1 MKTIRA
7 ILVDDEPRGIA
18 SLRKLLQL
26 NCPQVDIT
34 GTANS
39 ADEAIALI
47 RESSPDL
54 VFLDIAMPGK
64 NGMALL
70 QELGEIPFEVI
81 FISAHSSYMQQAF
94 RFSAVDYLL
103 KPVDE
108 DQLIAA
114 VTRAARRLER
124 REDPVVAGGVE
135 LLIHNLEHRNA
146 VQKMKICI
154 PSLKGFRVLQIRD
167 IICCIARGNYTLFQ
181 IAGAAPLMASRP
193 LNEYEELLAD
203 GFFVRAHKSHLVNLE
218 HVKEYMRGEGGL
230 LILSDGTEIEVSRRR
245 KEELLNRMKQF
256 YKF

>member
-1 MKTIRA
+1 MHVI
-7 ILVDDEPRGIA
+7 
-18 SLRKLLQL
+18 
-26 NCPQVDIT
+26 
-34 GTANS
+34 GTSTHAE
-39 ADEAIALI
+39 EAIALI
-47 RESSPDL
+47 RDTSPEL

-64 NGMALL
+64 NGIALL
-70 QELGEIPFEVI
+70 QELGEIRFEVI

-114 VTRAARRLER
+114 VARAGKRIES
-124 REDPVVAGGVE
+124 RETPVAGSME

-154 PSLKGFRVLQIRD
+154 PSFKGFRVLEIRD

-181 IAGAAPLMASRP
+181 LDGAAPLMASRP

-203 GFFVRAHKSHLVNLE
+203 GYFVRAHKSHLVNLE
-218 HVKEYMRGEGGL
+218 HVKEYVRGEGGL

-245 KEELLNRMKQF
+245 KEELLIRMKQF